1 VLDPKEKNVFDRMV
15 TQLGAED
22 PDFAQRMEK
31 IAQRRRVMRVTLA
44 VMLWIFAPISLAV
57 GGWTGALM
65 AAIAVGYGVYLY
77 RTRDNAPRAPRSTS
91 Y

>member
-1 VLDPKEKNVFDRMV
+1 MLDPKEKNVFDRLV
-15 TQLGAED
+15 TQLGTED

-31 IAQRRRVMRVTLA
+31 IAQRRRVLRVTFA
-44 VMLWIFAPISLAV
+44 VLLWIFAPVSLAV

-65 AAIAVGYGVYLY
+65 AVLAVGYGIHLY
-77 RTRDNAPRAPRSTS
+77 RTREIAKRAPS